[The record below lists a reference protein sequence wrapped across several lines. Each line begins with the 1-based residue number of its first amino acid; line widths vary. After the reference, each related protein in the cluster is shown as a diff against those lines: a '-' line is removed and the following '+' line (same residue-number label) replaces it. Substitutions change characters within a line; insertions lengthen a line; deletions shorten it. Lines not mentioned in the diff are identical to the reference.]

1 MTDALLHTLLGV
13 AVLVA
18 LATAVLLVTKA
29 DAPWAPALAILRGTA
44 QLAAISLVLAG
55 VITSPPLIALALTVM
70 FTVAVLTSSRRLGS
84 VRQMVVPVAVSMGVG
99 VLVSGVVVFGTGA
112 IELSPRYALAVGG
125 IVIGNAMTIATISGR
140 RFRELVDDRWDDV
153 EGWLA
158 VGATPRQATR
168 HLVRRAVSAALVPTV
183 DQTRTT
189 GLVTLPGAFVGAV
202 FGGVSPIEAG
212 RFQIV
217 VLAAIMATGTCTAV
231 LLTWWSAP
239 VRTRPSTGGR

>member
-13 AVLVA
+13 AVLIA